1 MLFGLRAQDLSRPS
15 VLVLAWL
22 ALGRHWCLDVS
33 GVQGFSYKSDVSTE
47 SHIKTNIKST
57 LLSGCGRRSP
67 AGRQYVWWSR
77 NKDLSSVTLATTW
90 TTKASPM
97 QRGAHLLRSFI
108 HLSNA
113 FCLFLGALP
122 PPSPA
127 SPPHRCSR
135 RRTKSTKNPQGFS
148 LKFGIRCFSCN
159 VAFASGVSH
168 GAWRSPSVLVYTFF

>member
-1 MLFGLRAQDLSRPS
+1 M
-15 VLVLAWL
+15 
-22 ALGRHWCLDVS
+22 C
-33 GVQGFSYKSDVSTE
+33 
-47 SHIKTNIKST
+47 
-57 LLSGCGRRSP
+57 
-67 AGRQYVWWSR
+67 WSR
-77 NKDLSSVTLATTW
+77 NKDLSSVTLATIW

-97 QRGAHLLRSFI
+97 QRGAHLLRSFTRF
-108 HLSNA
+108 SNA

-168 GAWRSPSVLVYTFF
+168 GAWRSPSVLVYTFFQCFFATFSMVLHWARLALAWLWVCLMSSFVHFSNTFWSFWRARHLPCSVALALCARLYTFPPLFAY